1 MKRLYRLLPSELN
14 QIQRQ
19 LYDNITNGRRSN
31 AKNQFRL
38 SDREGS
44 LEGPFNLFVMFPDL
58 GSILSNLGE
67 FIRYESK
74 LPSRLRELM
83 ILHIAVD
90 FQSEFEWYAHKQ
102 LAINEG
108 ISVLMIESIR
118 DGNKPENLD
127 ARESISYELYQKLKT
142 HESITDEFF
151 SKVTEHLD
159 TEMIFELISLVGYY
173 STLAMLMQT
182 FCVSI
187 PDGEELT
194 FQHE

>member
-90 FQSEFEWYAHKQ
+90 FQSVFEF
-102 LAINEG
+102 G
-108 ISVLMIESIR
+108 SVRIL
-118 DGNKPENLD
+118 P
-127 ARESISYELYQKLKT
+127 
-142 HESITDEFF
+142 F
-151 SKVTEHLD
+151 SKLHDACDPVSYAITANGSQHDMLWLE
-159 TEMIFELISLVGYY
+159 TPAGKISWRAHQPPARGRC
-173 STLAMLMQT
+173 AH
-182 FCVSI
+182 
-187 PDGEELT
+187 GR
-194 FQHE
+194 